1 MADLW
6 QEVKRLQADFQR
18 AQLTSAKQKLS
29 ERNVVEIVN
38 KLVELKLIEV
48 IYTIDGKEYLTPQEL
63 AKEIKDEVM
72 VHGGR
77 INLVELQQI
86 LNVDF
91 RHVESQVNEMIKHD
105 HNLLT
110 VLGQLISR
118 SYLDNLAEEVNDK
131 LQDQGHVTIAELT
144 TLYDLPA
151 DFLSEHIHER
161 MGKIIKGKVDTH
173 DPDVIFTDAFIT
185 RMKAHIRGAFSAITR
200 PTTVGTVLH
209 RYGFQDRLFFTI
221 MEELVKTGR
230 LAGTVSGVRQE
241 NAAYIPDIYTKTQ
254 NQWVDAFYKQN
265 GYLEYDSLSRLGISD
280 PKGFIK
286 KRFKSEPLTYLST
299 CCAGVGIKEQIEAS
313 VEEALQDNSW
323 VNIMPLLPSIF
334 SEKDANQLL
343 TECTKRFQLAVVSC
357 DTIVS
362 SQQFITGFAEH
373 FKDIVASRA
382 EKESR
387 NNPNVFKQ
395 TGDSQT
401 GKKSSTKLSGMDDG
415 GTGREERKDQRK
427 KKAQSSNK
435 SGGGTQGREVKTKSL
450 KKKGA
455 RGRGDTHEDSDDDD
469 TMGGKGKQIESSF
482 MSIEEMEDVL
492 RKQTELRDCPDEFLT
507 EIARHLHRPLTKQFH
522 ELAKSIFLSQSG
534 SGSGASRKKTHGELQ
549 EKLSGLWTNCK
560 LFEKGIILFQ
570 DEGQAQLIKHLL
582 KTLCSDIANM
592 VINSFATDH
601 MVSVLEETEITPD
614 GRAKLISKM
623 PESVQPPLTKL
634 HASLNGKCLEDFFSL
649 LEKLCGP
656 ENLSIILK
664 KPDKRK
670 ERQLVFNHRQVLL
683 EQMNE
688 ESDPAMALHLAAVL
702 LFQTYTQCL
711 IHAPGKSVPQII
723 VFLKEHM
730 DTEQHKVLVTL
741 QDLVVKHLKLQGED
755 TEEEK
760 AKLTTEMK
768 ELLPKVKD
776 IASKTKKTTAQS
788 DTTS

>member
-48 IYTIDGKEYLTPQEL
+48 IYTIDGKEYLTPDEL

-91 RHVESQVNEMIKHD
+91 RHVENKVSDMIKHD
-105 HNLLT
+105 QSLLV
-110 VLGQLISR
+110 VLGQLITR
-118 SYLDNLAEEVNDK
+118 SYLDNLAEEVNDR

-144 TLYDLPA
+144 TVYDLPA

-161 MGKIIKGKVDTH
+161 MGKIIQGKVDTH
-173 DPDVIFTDAFIT
+173 DPDVLFTDAFIT
-185 RMKAHIRGAFSAITR
+185 RMKSHIRGAFSAITR
-200 PTTVGTVLH
+200 PTTVGTIIS
-209 RYGFQDRLFFTI
+209 RYGFQDRLFFSI
-221 MEELVKTGR
+221 LEELVSTGR
-230 LAGTVSGVRQE
+230 LAGAVSGARQE
-241 NAAYIPDIYTKTQ
+241 NAAYIPEVYTKTQ

-280 PKGFIK
+280 SKGFIK

-343 TECTKRFQLAVVSC
+343 TECTKQYPSAVVSC

-362 SQQFITGFAEH
+362 SQQFITGFAEP
-373 FKDIVASRA
+373 FKDIVTNRA

-387 NNPNVFKQ
+387 NNPNVFKG
-395 TGDSQT
+395 TIDSQP
-401 GKKSSTKLSGMDDG
+401 GKKSSTRLSGMDDG
-415 GTGREERKDQRK
+415 TGREEKKDQRK
-427 KKAQSSNK
+427 KKAQGSTK

-455 RGRGDTHEDSDDDD
+455 RGRGDAHGDSDDDD
-469 TMGGKGKQIESSF
+469 TGGKGKQLESSF

-492 RKQTELRDCPDEFLT
+492 RKQTELRDCPVDFLT
-507 EIARHLHRPLTKQFH
+507 QIARHLHRPLTKQFH
-522 ELAKSIFLSQSG
+522 EQAKSIFLSQSG
-534 SGSGASRKKTHGELQ
+534 SGSGAIRKKTHGELQ

-560 LFEKGIILFQ
+560 LFEKGIILLPA
-570 DEGQAQLIKHLL
+570 EGQTPLIKHLL
-582 KTLCSDIANM
+582 KTICSDIANM
-592 VINSFATDH
+592 AINSFANDH
-601 MVSVLEETEITPD
+601 MVSLPEETEITAEV
-614 GRAKLISKM
+614 RAKLISKM
-623 PESVQPPLTKL
+623 PEAVQPPLVKL
-634 HASLNGKCLEDFFSL
+634 HASLNGKSLEDFFTL

-656 ENLSIILK
+656 DNLGIILR

-688 ESDPAMALHLAAVL
+688 ESDPAMALHLAVVL

-711 IHAPGKSVPQII
+711 IHAPGKSVPQVI
-723 VFLKEHM
+723 VFLRDHV
-730 DTEQHKVLVTL
+730 DAEQHKVLVTL
-741 QDLVVKHLKLQGED
+741 QDLVVKHLKLQGD
-755 TEEEK
+755 DKEEEK
-760 AKLTTEMK
+760 AKLTTEMQD
-768 ELLPKVKD
+768 LLPQVKD
-776 IASKTKKTTAQS
+776 IASKAKKTTTQS
-788 DTTS
+788 ETT

>member
-63 AKEIKDEVM
+63 AKEIKDEVT

-91 RHVESQVNEMIKHD
+91 RHVESQVNDIIKHD
-105 HNLLT
+105 HTLMT

-151 DFLSEHIHER
+151 DFLSEHIHDR

-173 DPDVIFTDAFIT
+173 DPDVIFTDSFIT
-185 RMKAHIRGAFSAITR
+185 RMKAQIRGAFSAVTR
-200 PTTVGTVLH
+200 PTTVGTILH

-221 MEELVKTGR
+221 LEELISTGR
-230 LAGTVSGVRQE
+230 LAGTMSGVRQE
-241 NAAYIPDIYTKTQ
+241 NAAYIPEIYTKTQ

-313 VEEALQDNSW
+313 VEEALQENAW

-343 TECTKRFQLAVVSC
+343 TDCTKRNQSAVVSC

-362 SQQFITGFAEH
+362 SQQFITGFAEC
-373 FKDIVASRA
+373 FKDIVATRA
-382 EKESR
+382 DKESR
-387 NNPNVFKQ
+387 SNPNVFKQ
-395 TGDSQT
+395 TGDAQS
-401 GKKSSTKLSGMDDG
+401 GKKSSTKLASMDDG
-415 GTGREERKDQRK
+415 GTGRDERKDQRK
-427 KKAQSSNK
+427 KKAQSSTK

-455 RGRGDTHEDSDDDD
+455 RGRGDTHDDSDEDD
-469 TMGGKGKQIESSF
+469 TKVKQVESSF

-492 RKQTELRDCPDEFLT
+492 RKQTELRDCPEEFLT
-507 EIARHLHRPLTKQFH
+507 EIAHHLHRPLTKQFQ
-522 ELAKSIFLSQSG
+522 EMAKSIFLSQSG
-534 SGSGASRKKTHGELQ
+534 AGSGASRKKTHGELQ
-549 EKLSGLWTNCK
+549 EKISGLWTNCK

-570 DEGQAQLIKHLL
+570 DEGQTQLIKHIL

-592 VINSFATDH
+592 VINSFATEH
-601 MVSVLEETEITPD
+601 MVSVQEETEITPEV
-614 GRAKLISKM
+614 RAKLISKM
-623 PESVQPPLTKL
+623 PEHVQPQLVKFNS
-634 HASLNGKCLEDFFSL
+634 SLSGKSLDDFFTL

-656 ENLSIILK
+656 ENLGIVLK

-683 EQMNE
+683 EQMNQE
-688 ESDPAMALHLAAVL
+688 TDVAMALHLASVI

-723 VFLKEHM
+723 VFLKEYM
-730 DTEQHKVLVTL
+730 DAEQHKVLVTL

-755 TEEEK
+755 VEEEK
-760 AKLTTEMK
+760 TKIMK
-768 ELLPKVKD
+768 EMQDLLPNVKE
-776 IASKTKKTTAQS
+776 IASKAKKITTQS
-788 DTTS
+788 DTAS

>member
-38 KLVELKLIEV
+38 KLVELNLIEV

-77 INLVELQQI
+77 INLSELQQI

-91 RHVESQVNEMIKHD
+91 RHVETQVNEIIKHD
-105 HNLLT
+105 HNLSM
-110 VLGQLISR
+110 VLGQLVSR

-161 MGKIIKGKVDTH
+161 MGRIIKGKVDTY

-185 RMKAHIRGAFSAITR
+185 RMKSRIRGAFSAITR
-200 PTTVGTVLH
+200 PTTVGTILH
-209 RYGFQDRLFFTI
+209 RYRFQDRLFFSI
-221 MEELVKTGR
+221 LEELVSTGR
-230 LAGTVSGVRQE
+230 LAGTISGVRQE
-241 NAAYIPDIYTKTQ
+241 NAAYIPEIYTKTQ
-254 NQWVDAFYKQN
+254 NQWVDSFYKQN

-280 PKGFIK
+280 PKSFIK

-343 TECTKRFQLAVVSC
+343 TECTKRITSVVVSC

-362 SQQFITGFAEH
+362 SQQFITGFAEK

-382 EKESR
+382 EQESR
-387 NNPNVFKQ
+387 KNPNVFKD
-395 TGDSQT
+395 TSDS
-401 GKKSSTKLSGMDDG
+401 GKKSSARLSGMDDG

-427 KKAQSSNK
+427 KKAQSSTK

-455 RGRGDTHEDSDDDD
+455 RGRGDTHEGSDDDD
-469 TMGGKGKQIESSF
+469 TGGKGKQMESSF
-482 MSIEEMEDVL
+482 MAIEEMEDVL

-507 EIARHLHRPLTKQFH
+507 EIAQHLHRPLTKQFH

-534 SGSGASRKKTHGELQ
+534 SLSGASRKKTHGDLQ

-570 DEGQAQLIKHLL
+570 DEGQTQLIKHIL

-592 VINSFATDH
+592 VVNTLAIDH
-601 MVSVLEETEITPD
+601 MVSVQDESEITPEV
-614 GRAKLISKM
+614 RAKIISQL
-623 PESVQPPLTKL
+623 PDSIQPQLVKF
-634 HASLNGKCLEDFFSL
+634 HASLSGKSLEDFFSL
-649 LEKLCGP
+649 LDKFCGP
-656 ENLSIILK
+656 EYLGINLK

-683 EQMNE
+683 EQMNQ
-688 ESDPAMALHLAAVL
+688 ESDPAMTLHLAVVL
-702 LFQTYTQCL
+702 LFQAYTQCL

-723 VFLKEHM
+723 LFLKDHM
-730 DTEQHKVLVTL
+730 DEEQHKIFVSL
-741 QDLVVKHLKLQGED
+741 QDLVVKHLKLQGD
-755 TEEEK
+755 DKEEEK
-760 AKLTTEMK
+760 AKLTTEMQD
-768 ELLPKVKD
+768 LLPKVKD
-776 IASKTKKTTAQS
+776 IASKAKKTTTQS